1 MTIIDSLEGR
11 FLLFNCMF
19 ICVYQNN
26 TFHPDSQENSI
37 VFNYIVYFT
46 EVYHPNTC
54 YSGFMN
60 LHQLRIFFM
69 FLILMFLK
77 TAFKRI
83 MSEANIV
90 TI

>member
-1 MTIIDSLEGR
+1 
-11 FLLFNCMF
+11 MF
-19 ICVYQNN
+19 ICVYHNN

-54 YSGFMN
+54 YSGF
-60 LHQLRIFFM
+60 HEFAPAAY
-69 FLILMFLK
+69 FLPYVPDSMFLK